1 MVSVTLSRGSTS
13 IDLPLEEE
21 AGEQLLAATFGKPEL
36 QVRDSGGTLNP
47 RVQDRFSGMETY
59 SLVGKLYDYATSH
72 ALADLI
78 KSASGDPLTLEIP
91 LDEYPDSV
99 QVAPAAGQDSAL
111 SLSYPSGK
119 RQTVDVELSLTRVDR
134 TNASTSQQATTPT
147 ASGTGPVQL
156 RVNGTSVDL
165 PTADLSLERT
175 IGRPND
181 VIRRQGGGASDP
193 FHIAKAKP
201 TSDVFTLSFETIE
214 DIPST
219 LNTLTD
225 EIFRTR
231 LGRKGLVLDFQG
243 VLGLGAVDVI
253 PVGSGPFRQVHQAGK
268 GWVINPTLELRRI
281 LTN

>member
-13 IDLPLEEE
+13 IEIPLEEE
-21 AGEQLLAATFGKPEL
+21 VGTPLLAVTFGKPEL
-36 QVRDSGGTLNP
+36 QVRDGGGTYLP
-47 RVQDRFSGMETY
+47 RVQDRWSGLETY
-59 SLVGKLYDYATSH
+59 SLVGKLYDYQITH
-72 ALADLI
+72 DLADLI
-78 KSASGDPLTLEIP
+78 QSASGDPLTLEIP
-91 LDEYPDSV
+91 LAEYPDSV

-147 ASGTGPVQL
+147 TSGTGPVQL
-156 RVNGTSVDL
+156 RVGGASVDL

-181 VIRRQGGGASDP
+181 VIRRQSGTSDP

-214 DIPST
+214 DIPAT

-231 LGRKGLVLDFQG
+231 LGRGGLVLDFNG

-268 GWVINPTLELRRI
+268 GWVINPTLELRRV
-281 LTN
+281 LV